1 MKKLIGIVVLGLL
14 LCVNSYADE
23 IILECK
29 DEYYDTTK
37 ILDLL
42 IFKKEGNIWTLKSS
56 VNNDFFTEGVQTE
69 NGQDVLIDISKSDKN
84 RNMFYKV
91 VENFAKNC
99 FVPICVGGKIKT
111 ISEVR
116 KFQELGADKILINSS
131 FIKTC

>member
-69 NGQDVLIDISKSDKN
+69 NGQDVLIDISKAQI
-84 RNMFYKV
+84 R
-91 VENFAKNC
+91 
-99 FVPICVGGKIKT
+99 FVLKKINY
-111 ISEVR
+111 E
-116 KFQELGADKILINSS
+116 KILEINRYTGQMFTTFKKANGEISLGMGECVNAKQK
-131 FIKTC
+131 F